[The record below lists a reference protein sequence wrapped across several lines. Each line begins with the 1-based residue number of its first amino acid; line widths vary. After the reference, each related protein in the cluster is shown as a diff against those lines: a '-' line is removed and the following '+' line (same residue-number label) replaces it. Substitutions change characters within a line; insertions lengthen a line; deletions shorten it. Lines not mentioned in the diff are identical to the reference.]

1 MSLKQMELILASGS
15 SARKTM
21 LENTGLQFVILPA
34 QIDENDLMQKMLSR
48 QDAPKEITLGL
59 AIEKCLDVS
68 KKRPGNFVIG
78 SDQTLVLESTILS
91 KAKSKADALDKLRA
105 LRGKKHT
112 LNSAVCV
119 GYNGAVIWS
128 LIDHADLT
136 MKNFDDN
143 FLNDYADHAGDIL
156 TQCVGA
162 YAIEGTGSWLFDNIR
177 GDYFTIMGMP
187 LLPLLS
193 FLQTKG
199 FGP

>member
-21 LENTGLQFVILPA
+21 LENAGLEFEVLPA
-34 QIDENDLMQKMLSR
+34 QIDEHDLMQKMLS
-48 QDAPKEITLGL
+48 QQETPEKITLGL

-68 KKRPGNFVIG
+68 KKKPDCLVIG
-78 SDQTLVLESTILS
+78 SDQTLVLEDIILS
-91 KAKSKADALDKLRA
+91 KAKSKSDAIDKLRA
-105 LRGKKHT
+105 LRSKKHT

-119 GYNGAVIWS
+119 ANNGKIIWS
-128 LIDHADLT
+128 FIDHADLT

-143 FLNDYADHAGDIL
+143 FLNDYAEYSGDIL

-162 YAIEGTGSWLFDNIR
+162 YAIEGTGSWLFDDIR

>member
-21 LENTGLQFVILPA
+21 LENAGLEFVVLPA
-34 QIDENDLMQKMLSR
+34 QIDENNLMQKMISR
-48 QDAPKEITLGL
+48 QETPEQITLGL
-59 AIEKCLDVS
+59 AIEKSLDVS
-68 KKRPGNFVIG
+68 KRRPDCLVIG
-78 SDQTLVLESTILS
+78 SDQTLVLDNTILS

-119 GYNGAVIWS
+119 SYNGAIIWS
-128 LIDHADLT
+128 FIDHADLT
-136 MKNFDDN
+136 MKNFDDK
-143 FLNDYADHAGDIL
+143 FLDDYADHAGDIL

-162 YAIEGTGSWLFDNIR
+162 YAIEGTGSWLFDDIR
-177 GDYFTIMGMP
+177 GDFFTIMGMP